1 MFGCLLQTAILG
13 WPGLIGLRHASCYA
27 NCAPA
32 IANARSMLADYAAS
46 SLDPAIDEV
55 LQEFT
60 AKKKASMPDAF
71 A

>member
-1 MFGCLLQTAILG
+1 M
-13 WPGLIGLRHASCYA
+13 RHASCYA